1 MLDEPRA
8 RNNGKLTAAAAAKGR
23 AVAEARAARTLE
35 RAKAPRVA
43 PPAPSRAAAMPPNFR
58 TLDRLSR
65 ALLARAT
72 QGISPVA
79 VAETWADWALH
90 LASAPGKRLELFQQA
105 AMTMA
110 RFGAVVA
117 QRRRSREAR
126 AAGRASRRRPEVF
139 RSCMVAMAVQ
149 RPCARPSLDRGL
161 VARGDEPRARARARS
176 PGRSRLHDARAP
188 RRRLAEQHPL
198 AQPGDP
204 RARRRRRAAST
215 SMRGAANWLDDL
227 DRMLAGKPPAGAEA
241 FEVGRNVAADAR
253 QGRLSQRP
261 DGADP
266 VRADDGQGVCRSR
279 S

>member
-1 MLDEPRA
+1 MQAKGRRVAHGPRRWSRSMLDEPRA
-8 RNNGKLTAAAAAKGR
+8 RNNGKLTAPAAAKGK

-43 PPAPSRAAAMPPNFR
+43 PPRAGAAAAAMPPNFR

-72 QGISPVA
+72 QGISPAA

-110 RFGAVVA
+110 RFGLWLPNAAEVA
-117 QRRRSREAR
+117 KREPP
-126 AAGRASRRRPEVF
+126 AAPPAGDRQIF
-139 RSCMVAMAVQ
+139 RSFMVAMAVQ
-149 RPCARPSLDRGL
+149 CPCSRPSLDRGL
-161 VARGDEPRARARARS
+161 VARGDEPRPWARARS
-176 PGRSRLHDARAP
+176 PGPSRLHDGRSA

-198 AQPGDP
+198 AEPGDR

-215 SMRGAANWLDDL
+215 
-227 DRMLAGKPPAGAEA
+227 
-241 FEVGRNVAADAR
+241 
-253 QGRLSQRP
+253 
-261 DGADP
+261 
-266 VRADDGQGVCRSR
+266 
-279 S
+279 